1 MRWLLFVVAF
11 AVTLVLILRRRRE
24 AERSTP
30 ALRLA
35 GGPPDLAEDA
45 TAGRPLFDAI
55 AAALRA
61 HGGDVAAIEADDWGY
76 IAEATVAGQTVKLKL
91 GAHGSNG
98 VGRVWLLELQGAS
111 PDVARAVEQAL
122 GAIDGLRV
130 LGWDD

>member
-1 MRWLLFVVAF
+1 MRWLFFLVAF
-11 AVTLVLILRRRRE
+11 GVTLVLILRRRA

-35 GGPPDLAEDA
+35 GGPPDEAEDA
-45 TAGRPLFDAI
+45 AAGRPLFDAI

-61 HGGDVAAIEADDWGY
+61 HGGDVASIEADDWGY
-76 IAEATVAGQTVKLKL
+76 VAQATVAGQTVKLKL

-98 VGRVWLLELQGAS
+98 VGRVWLLELEGAN
-111 PDVARAVEQAL
+111 PDVARAVERAIA
-122 GAIDGLRV
+122 AIDNVRV

>member
-1 MRWLLFVVAF
+1 MRWLLFLVAF
-11 AVTLVLILRRRRE
+11 GVTLVLILRRRG

-35 GGPPDLAEDA
+35 GGPPDEAEDA
-45 TAGRPLFDAI
+45 AAGRPLFDAI

-61 HGGDVAAIEADDWGY
+61 HGGDVASIEADDWGY
-76 IAEATVAGQTVKLKL
+76 VAQATVAGQTVKLKL

-98 VGRVWLLELQGAS
+98 VGRVWLLELEGAN
-111 PDVARAVEQAL
+111 PDVARAVEQAIA
-122 GAIDGLRV
+122 AIANVRV